1 MLLRRL
7 AVLSIILL
15 IATVT
20 SLCADSLWQPTE
32 KSLFADLRPSKVGD
46 LITVLIVEQSAASQ
60 KAGQSFDKSLEH
72 DNAAGIGPFLKL
84 VPELGYTSSQNS
96 STSGESVVSNK
107 FETRLAATVTN
118 VQKNG
123 NLEIKAERSLNMN
136 GDKQT
141 IILTGIVRP
150 QDIRSDN
157 TVLSTNL
164 ADVRIETIGKGPV
177 GNRTKEGFISKIL
190 RFLF

>member
-1 MLLRRL
+1 MLFKRF
-7 AVLSIILL
+7 AIVIFIIL
-15 IATVT
+15 ATIIKP
-20 SLCADSLWQPTE
+20 LCADSLWKPVE

-46 LITVLIVEQSAASQ
+46 LITVLIVEQSSSSQ
-60 KAGQSFDKSLEH
+60 KAGQSFDKSFQH
-72 DNAAGIGPFLKL
+72 DNEAGIGPFLKL
-84 VPELGYTSSQNS
+84 IPELGYTSAQNS

-107 FETRLAATVTN
+107 FETKLAAIVTN

-123 NLEIKAERSLNMN
+123 NLEIKAERTLNMN
-136 GDKQT
+136 DEKQT
-141 IILTGIVRP
+141 IILTGVVRP

-164 ADVRIETIGKGPV
+164 ANVRIETIGKGPV
-177 GNRTKEGFISKIL
+177 GNRTREGFISKIL